1 MAAGVA
7 KIIYGTDG
15 DNLTWTGNSGND
27 VIYAGNG
34 IQTLIGNA
42 GDDMLVGGLG
52 TQTLSGG
59 TGNDTMIGGTG
70 TQTLDGGAD
79 NDLLIAGTGDQTL
92 LGGSGTDTLV
102 AGYGN
107 QMLDG
112 GSGDDAVDFSKL
124 AGKLIID
131 QDLYGAQLVDPV
143 SGAVIYTY
151 GVKSFNTFIGTNYG
165 NDVHGQANTANTYV
179 FGAGAD
185 RYYSESGG
193 DLITGGAGVD
203 TYSWMKKYV
212 AVGQVDTITDFV
224 VGTDKLDM
232 SDFLKGQGI
241 KGVKWD
247 QVVHVNDVLNPDG
260 SHSAMI
266 STLTPLTQNS
276 TVGSTWHDTVLL
288 QGVNIND
295 VGADHHVLKLA
306 DLGMI

>member
-1 MAAGVA
+1 MAASVA
-7 KIIYGTDG
+7 KIIYGTVG
-15 DNLTWTGNSGND
+15 DSLTWTGNSGND

-34 IQTLIGNA
+34 TQSLYGNA
-42 GDDMLVGGLG
+42 GHDTLTGGIG

-59 TGNDTMIGGTG
+59 TGNDTLVGGTG
-70 TQTLDGGAD
+70 AQTLDGGAD
-79 NDLLIAGTGDQTL
+79 NDLLIAGTGDQIL
-92 LGGSGTDTLV
+92 LGGSGTDYLV

-107 QMLDG
+107 QTLDG
-112 GSGDDAVDFSKL
+112 GSGNDTVDFSKL

-143 SGAVIYTY
+143 TGAVLFTY
-151 GVKSFNTFIGTNYG
+151 AVKSFNTFIGTNFD

-193 DLITGGAGVD
+193 DMVTGGAGAD
-203 TYSWMKKYV
+203 TYSWQKKYV
-212 AVGQVDTITDFV
+212 AVGHVDTVTDFV

-241 KGVKWD
+241 KNAQWD

-260 SHSAMI
+260 SHSTMVQ
-266 STLTPLTQNS
+266 TL
-276 TVGSTWHDTVLL
+276 GGGIWHDTALL
-288 QGVNIND
+288 QGVNIHD
-295 VGADHHVLKLA
+295 IGADHHELKLA

>member
-1 MAAGVA
+1 MTAGVA

-15 DNLTWTGNSGND
+15 DGLTWTGNSGND
-27 VIYAGNG
+27 TIYAGNG
-34 IQTLIGNA
+34 IQTLYGNA
-42 GDDMLVGGLG
+42 GYDLLVGGVG
-52 TQTLSGG
+52 AQTL
-59 TGNDTMIGGTG
+59 IGGTG
-70 TQTLDGGAD
+70 HDTLMGGTGVQTLDGGAD

-92 LGGSGTDTLV
+92 LGGSGSDYLV

-112 GSGDDAVDFSKL
+112 GSGNDTVDFSKL

-131 QDLYGAQLVDPV
+131 QDLYGAQLVDPMT
-143 SGAVIYTY
+143 GAVLYTY
-151 GVKSFNTFIGTNYG
+151 GVKSFNTFIGTNFG

-193 DLITGGAGVD
+193 DTVTGGAGVD

-212 AVGQVDTITDFV
+212 AVGHVDIITDFV

-232 SDFLKGQGI
+232 SDFKKGQGI
-241 KGVKWD
+241 KNATWD

-266 STLTPLTQNS
+266 QTLSPV
-276 TVGSTWHDTVLL
+276 VGGSSVWLDTALL
-288 QGVNIND
+288 QGININD